1 MALGVGLLATSGGKK
16 GVELN
21 EEFCC
26 VFHVGKNLL
35 KMKMRF
41 KKQWNCMIIE
51 KSHGLSGFVRSKKH
65 INIRRMNDDLASY
78 DLRSYLIM
86 RVASIQ

>member
-1 MALGVGLLATSGGKK
+1 
-16 GVELN
+16 
-21 EEFCC
+21 
-26 VFHVGKNLL
+26 
-35 KMKMRF
+35 
-41 KKQWNCMIIE
+41 MIIE

-65 INIRRMNDDLASY
+65 INITRMNDDLASY